1 MLNQINEFFGIF
13 VGFLAPIL
21 FFQINGFP
29 LIVLVLLIGG
39 FVFTIYFKF
48 INVRGFKHS
57 IDIIKGKYDN
67 PDDKGQISHF
77 QALTSA
83 LSATI
88 GL

>member
-39 FVFTIYFKF
+39 LFLLYILNSFMLEDL
-48 INVRGFKHS
+48 S
-57 IDIIKGKYDN
+57 I
-67 PDDKGQISHF
+67 Q
-77 QALTSA
+77 
-83 LSATI
+83 
-88 GL
+88 